1 LHDSGIDRALA
12 REAVLDKLREG
23 LPDFNASDN
32 DEPAEAEEEGPS
44 EGEPREENNEEEE
57 EDGPHLPSHF
67 PFDRR
72 RKKNRKT
79 SVQLYGTDLTAK
91 AREGKI
97 DPIIGRDKEIQRV
110 LQILG
115 RRSKSNPL
123 LLGEAGVGK
132 TAIAEGLALAIVA
145 GNVPD
150 NLLDKKVIS
159 VDMAQ
164 MIAGTQYRGQF
175 EERLKT
181 LIDEMKASQDILF
194 IDELH
199 TIIGAGG
206 SEGSMDASN
215 ILKPAIARGELQI
228 LGATTINEYRKHI
241 EKDDALRRRF
251 LEVMIDEPTEEQ
263 TLAILKGLQ
272 PKYEEHHKVV
282 YTPQAIEAAVK
293 LSQRYVNE
301 RFQPDKSIDLIDEA
315 GSRKRVSRTTR
326 PTAVRDLEK
335 QIADIQNDLVQ
346 ASQKSD
352 FVLSKELKQAR
363 IAKENELKAL
373 TKNRNLDEVL
383 QVTEED
389 IVTLLSEWTK
399 IPMSRLSENEA
410 SKYLHLEDTLKE
422 RVIGQDEACVVV
434 SKALKRS
441 RADIRDPR
449 RPIGSF
455 LFLGPTGVGKT
466 YLARNLAEQMF
477 GTADAL
483 IQIDMSEFGEKHN
496 VSKLIGSPA
505 GYVGYDDQPQLT
517 EAVRRRP
524 YSVVLFDE
532 VEKAHPD
539 VMNIL
544 LQIMEEGRIT
554 DGKGRKVNFSNT
566 IIILTSNA
574 GASSIKRQSTV
585 GFGSQVEDKA
595 DYDSMK
601 KTIEESSKKYFRPE
615 LLNRFDS
622 IVIFRMLEK
631 DDLCRIVNIEV
642 NKLVS
647 RLKKAHNI
655 ELSMT
660 KPVLELIADQ
670 GYQPEYGAR
679 PMRRAIERL
688 VEDALA
694 EDMISG
700 AIVDGSRI
708 EAVLSE
714 TGKSIKFQ
722 HLPLT
727 DEDSPKTENE
737 PSSEK

>member
-1 LHDSGIDRALA
+1 
-12 REAVLDKLREG
+12 
-23 LPDFNASDN
+23 
-32 DEPAEAEEEGPS
+32 
-44 EGEPREENNEEEE
+44 
-57 EDGPHLPSHF
+57 
-67 PFDRR
+67 
-72 RKKNRKT
+72 
-79 SVQLYGTDLTAK
+79 
-91 AREGKI
+91 
-97 DPIIGRDKEIQRV
+97 
-110 LQILG
+110 
-115 RRSKSNPL
+115 
-123 LLGEAGVGK
+123 
-132 TAIAEGLALAIVA
+132 
-145 GNVPD
+145 
-150 NLLDKKVIS
+150 
-159 VDMAQ
+159 
-164 MIAGTQYRGQF
+164 
-175 EERLKT
+175 
-181 LIDEMKASQDILF
+181 
-194 IDELH
+194 
-199 TIIGAGG
+199 
-206 SEGSMDASN
+206 
-215 ILKPAIARGELQI
+215 
-228 LGATTINEYRKHI
+228 
-241 EKDDALRRRF
+241 
-251 LEVMIDEPTEEQ
+251 
-263 TLAILKGLQ
+263 
-272 PKYEEHHKVV
+272 
-282 YTPQAIEAAVK
+282 
-293 LSQRYVNE
+293 
-301 RFQPDKSIDLIDEA
+301 
-315 GSRKRVSRTTR
+315 
-326 PTAVRDLEK
+326 
-335 QIADIQNDLVQ
+335 
-346 ASQKSD
+346 
-352 FVLSKELKQAR
+352 
-363 IAKENELKAL
+363 
-373 TKNRNLDEVL
+373 
-383 QVTEED
+383 
-389 IVTLLSEWTK
+389 
-399 IPMSRLSENEA
+399 
-410 SKYLHLEDTLKE
+410 LEDTLKE

-647 RLKKAHNI
+647 RLKK
-655 ELSMT
+655 S
-660 KPVLELIADQ
+660 
-670 GYQPEYGAR
+670 
-679 PMRRAIERL
+679 
-688 VEDALA
+688 
-694 EDMISG
+694 S
-700 AIVDGSRI
+700 
-708 EAVLSE
+708 
-714 TGKSIKFQ
+714 Q
-722 HLPLT
+722 H
-727 DEDSPKTENE
+727 
-737 PSSEK
+737 

>member
-1 LHDSGIDRALA
+1 
-12 REAVLDKLREG
+12 
-23 LPDFNASDN
+23 
-32 DEPAEAEEEGPS
+32 
-44 EGEPREENNEEEE
+44 
-57 EDGPHLPSHF
+57 
-67 PFDRR
+67 
-72 RKKNRKT
+72 
-79 SVQLYGTDLTAK
+79 
-91 AREGKI
+91 
-97 DPIIGRDKEIQRV
+97 
-110 LQILG
+110 
-115 RRSKSNPL
+115 
-123 LLGEAGVGK
+123 
-132 TAIAEGLALAIVA
+132 
-145 GNVPD
+145 
-150 NLLDKKVIS
+150 
-159 VDMAQ
+159 
-164 MIAGTQYRGQF
+164 
-175 EERLKT
+175 
-181 LIDEMKASQDILF
+181 
-194 IDELH
+194 
-199 TIIGAGG
+199 
-206 SEGSMDASN
+206 
-215 ILKPAIARGELQI
+215 
-228 LGATTINEYRKHI
+228 
-241 EKDDALRRRF
+241 
-251 LEVMIDEPTEEQ
+251 
-263 TLAILKGLQ
+263 
-272 PKYEEHHKVV
+272 
-282 YTPQAIEAAVK
+282 
-293 LSQRYVNE
+293 
-301 RFQPDKSIDLIDEA
+301 
-315 GSRKRVSRTTR
+315 
-326 PTAVRDLEK
+326 VRDLEK

-722 HLPLT
+722 HLPHT
-727 DEDSPKTENE
+727 DEDSPKTEDE

>member
-1 LHDSGIDRALA
+1 
-12 REAVLDKLREG
+12 
-23 LPDFNASDN
+23 
-32 DEPAEAEEEGPS
+32 
-44 EGEPREENNEEEE
+44 
-57 EDGPHLPSHF
+57 
-67 PFDRR
+67 
-72 RKKNRKT
+72 
-79 SVQLYGTDLTAK
+79 
-91 AREGKI
+91 
-97 DPIIGRDKEIQRV
+97 
-110 LQILG
+110 
-115 RRSKSNPL
+115 
-123 LLGEAGVGK
+123 
-132 TAIAEGLALAIVA
+132 
-145 GNVPD
+145 
-150 NLLDKKVIS
+150 
-159 VDMAQ
+159 
-164 MIAGTQYRGQF
+164 
-175 EERLKT
+175 
-181 LIDEMKASQDILF
+181 
-194 IDELH
+194 
-199 TIIGAGG
+199 
-206 SEGSMDASN
+206 
-215 ILKPAIARGELQI
+215 
-228 LGATTINEYRKHI
+228 
-241 EKDDALRRRF
+241 
-251 LEVMIDEPTEEQ
+251 
-263 TLAILKGLQ
+263 
-272 PKYEEHHKVV
+272 
-282 YTPQAIEAAVK
+282 
-293 LSQRYVNE
+293 
-301 RFQPDKSIDLIDEA
+301 
-315 GSRKRVSRTTR
+315 
-326 PTAVRDLEK
+326 
-335 QIADIQNDLVQ
+335 LVQ

-722 HLPLT
+722 HLPHT
-727 DEDSPKTENE
+727 DEDSPKTEDE